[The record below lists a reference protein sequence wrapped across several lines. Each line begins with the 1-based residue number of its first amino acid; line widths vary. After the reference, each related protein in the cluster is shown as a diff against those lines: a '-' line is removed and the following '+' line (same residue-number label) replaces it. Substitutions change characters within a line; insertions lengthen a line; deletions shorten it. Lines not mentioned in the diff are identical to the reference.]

1 MARNIQRDSR
11 VHFLHIKKKLVHSY
25 NTCSGISLSKD
36 VNVLAII
43 WAYFWSSN
51 TRRILVWF
59 VITESSPLSSNIHYS
74 EMEKVMFIM
83 ISHKYNKQW
92 NWAMPQDCA
101 WIRQNY
107 EKCFRPTSIQI
118 HTVFIACTV
127 IVYVPVHPG
136 KLSTFII
143 CIYSQAL
150 LHPQVYNPYGL
161 LYVIKNAELLQ

>member
-1 MARNIQRDSR
+1 MKI
-11 VHFLHIKKKLVHSY
+11 
-25 NTCSGISLSKD
+25 G
-36 VNVLAII
+36 
-43 WAYFWSSN
+43 
-51 TRRILVWF
+51 
-59 VITESSPLSSNIHYS
+59 
-74 EMEKVMFIM
+74 
-83 ISHKYNKQW
+83 
-92 NWAMPQDCA
+92 QDCE
-101 WIRQNY
+101 WIGQNY

>member
-25 NTCSGISLSKD
+25 STGSGISLSKD

-43 WAYFWSSN
+43 WAYFWGSN
-51 TRRILVWF
+51 TRRILVRF
-59 VITESSPLSSNIHYS
+59 VITESSPLSSNIDYS
-74 EMEKVMFIM
+74 EMKKVMFIM

-92 NWAMPQDCA
+92 NWARLWMDWTKLWSVLGQHLFKY
-101 WIRQNY
+101 I
-107 EKCFRPTSIQI
+107 
-118 HTVFIACTV
+118 FIACIV
-127 IVYVPVHPG
+127 ILYVPVHPG

-150 LHPQVYNPYGL
+150 LRLLVYKPYGL

>member
-25 NTCSGISLSKD
+25 STCSGISLSKD

-92 NWAMPQDCA
+92 NRARLWMDWTKLWSVLGQHLFKY
-101 WIRQNY
+101 I
-107 EKCFRPTSIQI
+107 
-118 HTVFIACTV
+118 FIACTV
-127 IVYVPVHPG
+127 IVYAPVHPG

-150 LHPQVYNPYGL
+150 SRLLVYKPYGL